1 MQTIETNDAS
11 GPDHSDKSGDV
22 TTTGTDKEYQV
33 FRKWEWILFFAF
45 SMLKVKYDAL

>member
-1 MQTIETNDAS
+1 MQSTEPN
-11 GPDHSDKSGDV
+11 GPDHSDKSADV
-22 TTTGTDKEYQV
+22 TTPGTDKEYKV